1 MSFKH
6 ETYKVYVVL
15 VHFFKKRAIILTDLI
30 LTFLPINR
38 PESDKKGNG
47 LVRSGNQLE
56 KS

>member
-6 ETYKVYVVL
+6 ETNKVYVVL
-15 VHFFKKRAIILTDLI
+15 VHFFKKRAIILTDFI
-30 LTFLPINR
+30 MTFLPISR

-47 LVRSGNQLE
+47 LVRSSNQLE